1 MAKVMKSRYLFI
13 PLLITAMLSS
23 CAQNSIY
30 VEGEFFDKEFL
41 KSQLVE
47 NLPDPY
53 GEPLLYVK
61 AHGMNNPT
69 EYIDASLVSSDY
81 SAFTAHDVFNY
92 LSASFEHIYA
102 IKQTSKYSTPSVSK
116 YAYDVQEAYEIV
128 DFITT
133 SFYTG
138 QSEVTGCYAFVYSN
152 ESFSQNENGDK
163 YLSNPHCVVIT
174 KHGTYY
180 FSYNNKTI
188 SYSYAV
194 IFDTN
199 SSFWL
204 HEE

>member
-1 MAKVMKSRYLFI
+1 MF
-13 PLLITAMLSS
+13 SS

-81 SAFTAHDVFNY
+81 SAFTARDVFNY

-116 YAYDVQEAYEIV
+116 YAYDVEETYERGGKMKLIITANKAIGAYKIV
-128 DFITT
+128 
-133 SFYTG
+133 
-138 QSEVTGCYAFVYSN
+138 
-152 ESFSQNENGDK
+152 K
-163 YLSNPHCVVIT
+163 
-174 KHGTYY
+174 
-180 FSYNNKTI
+180 KTI
-188 SYSYAV
+188 KP
-194 IFDTN
+194 
-199 SSFWL
+199 
-204 HEE
+204 

>member
-1 MAKVMKSRYLFI
+1 MKSRYLFI

-30 VEGEFFDKEFL
+30 VEGEFFDKDFL
-41 KSQLVE
+41 KSQFVE

-53 GEPLLYVK
+53 GVPLLHVK

-81 SAFTAHDVFNY
+81 SAFTARDVFNY

-116 YAYDVQEAYEIV
+116 YAYDIIEAYEINN
-128 DFITT
+128 FITS

-138 QSEVTGCYAFVYSN
+138 QSEVEGCFAFVYSSDSFLEN
-152 ESFSQNENGDK
+152 EAGDK
-163 YLSNPHCVVIT
+163 YLSNPHCIVIT
-174 KHGTYY
+174 GEDTNY
-180 FSYNNKTI
+180 FSYNKKTI
-188 SYSYAV
+188 NYTYSV
-194 IFDTN
+194 IFDVN
-199 SSFWL
+199 SSFWIS
-204 HEE
+204 ED